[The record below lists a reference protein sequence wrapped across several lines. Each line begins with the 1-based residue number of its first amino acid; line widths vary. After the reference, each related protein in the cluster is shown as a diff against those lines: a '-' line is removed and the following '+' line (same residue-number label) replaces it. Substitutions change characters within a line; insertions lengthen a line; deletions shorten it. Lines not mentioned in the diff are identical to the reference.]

1 MAYNTHLVKYVILKV
16 IFPAITTVVFTTCG
30 FCQMD
35 TESVTT
41 LPFLG
46 FTITRIHTKL
56 HQLLISSYFS
66 VFVRRDRCCKK
77 Q

>member
-30 FCQMD
+30 FCVGYGIRNNA
-35 TESVTT
+35 TI
-41 LPFLG
+41 LG